1 MNEKFNN
8 NAKFEQLI
16 KILLS
21 CEEEIGLIVKGP
33 FSNGSA
39 VDELDNHV
47 YSIVTQLHAA
57 FTTFT
62 PPADH
67 NKVLWYCRMI
77 SVFDLHDFTLLWP
90 WLVKYVYK
98 FLCWKYLGCP
108 HWHILHQLFLR
119 SVTSLNIWPS
129 FHNKVYLQSSWLQ
142 LSSKWII

>member
-77 SVFDLHDFTLLWP
+77 SVFDLHDFYTVVTMASKICLQISMLKVFRMSTLTHLTP
-90 WLVKYVYK
+90 AVPKICHVLE
-98 FLCWKYLGCP
+98 YLTF
-108 HWHILHQLFLR
+108 ISQ
-119 SVTSLNIWPS
+119 
-129 FHNKVYLQSSWLQ
+129 
-142 LSSKWII
+142 